1 MKSLLF
7 YVFILLPSIL
17 FGQDDLKK
25 SAEDFMKGYYKLF
38 EEKKW
43 NLVTE
48 TYAEDAQVVWMNGMV
63 LSLYEMMKPV
73 LEKNKTEMTSD
84 KVDVKWILSDI
95 TGPNSVLVTT
105 RYIETT
111 DRTGN
116 IRVTD
121 NIGVYLLEQKNGAW
135 KIKKWIP
142 QQNLPLIYT
151 ENVDKKYQ
159 TGNTAAIFKAGNAIN
174 HGWVLILSMIEHFK
188 NAGISPAESGKM
200 IGARFAKTW
209 DPHPWDL
216 KHWLQDL
223 IGDFRSCQRMLKCWK
238 EIIEPSRLNFFHR
251 RHTKAGM

>member
-105 RYIETT
+105 RYIEAT
-111 DRTGN
+111 DR
-116 IRVTD
+116 
-121 NIGVYLLEQKNGAW
+121 
-135 KIKKWIP
+135 
-142 QQNLPLIYT
+142 
-151 ENVDKKYQ
+151 

-209 DPHPWDL
+209 DPSMGFEALASGFNWGLQIMSTYVEVLERNNRTFKAKFLSPATYESWNVTKEDL
-216 KHWLQDL
+216 LVCSQNTWQ
-223 IGDFRSCQRMLKCWK
+223 
-238 EIIEPSRLNFFHR
+238 EIADYMGGICSLTEDGNYWIITM
-251 RHTKAGM
+251 TKKPD

>member
-116 IRVTD
+116 
-121 NIGVYLLEQKNGAW
+121 
-135 KIKKWIP
+135 
-142 QQNLPLIYT
+142 
-151 ENVDKKYQ
+151 
-159 TGNTAAIFKAGNAIN
+159 
-174 HGWVLILSMIEHFK
+174 
-188 NAGISPAESGKM
+188 
-200 IGARFAKTW
+200 
-209 DPHPWDL
+209 
-216 KHWLQDL
+216 
-223 IGDFRSCQRMLKCWK
+223 
-238 EIIEPSRLNFFHR
+238 
-251 RHTKAGM
+251 